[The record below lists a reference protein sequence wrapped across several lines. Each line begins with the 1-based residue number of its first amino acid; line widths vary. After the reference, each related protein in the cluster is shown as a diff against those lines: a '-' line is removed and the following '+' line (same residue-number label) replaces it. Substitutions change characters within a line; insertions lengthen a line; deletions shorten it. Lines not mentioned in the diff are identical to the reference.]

1 MVTLGIEERGC
12 RDNLRGDLPTA
23 RGLRRLE
30 LGLILVAGGLG
41 KLLLGFGV
49 VVDARPVLGAPVAS
63 LLVLRGGVVA
73 LPEHL
78 QQVTIRDH
86 LGVVHDSD
94 DLVVAGP
101 AGAHVAVGG
110 VVVLAARV
118 AHLRGVDALLGHVQV
133 LGAPEATHA
142 EHGHL
147 HPRRPR
153 RVHRIAGE
161 EMSGVRG
168 RRIWDRRIAARGRAA
183 EDGTGHPGASSRAGG
198 DAQSA
203 SNEAARQQAA
213 ASSDESQGKEA
224 RALSHASGD
233 AQRASNEAARQQA
246 AASSDECQGREARTS
261 SRASGDAQ
269 RASNEAARQQA
280 AASSD
285 ESQGSRRT
293 EARTSRDTATAGKA
307 HVCPSDRCQGSD
319 GGPHRVA
326 QGLTWW
332 RGKLEALG
340 LGA

>member
-86 LGVVHDSD
+86 LGVVHDSN
-94 DLVVAGP
+94 DLVVAGH
-101 AGAHVAVGG
+101 AGAYVLVGG
-110 VVVLAARV
+110 VVDIAARV
-118 AHLRGVDALLGHVQV
+118 AHLRGVDSFLRHVQV
-133 LGAPEATHA
+133 LGAPEAAHA
-142 EHGHL
+142 EHGFL

-161 EMSGVRG
+161 EMSGIRG
-168 RRIWDRRIAARGRAA
+168 RCIRDRRITARRRAA
-183 EDGTGHPGASSRAGG
+183 EEGTGHPVA
-198 DAQSA
+198 
-203 SNEAARQQAA
+203 
-213 ASSDESQGKEA
+213 
-224 RALSHASGD
+224 
-233 AQRASNEAARQQA
+233 
-246 AASSDECQGREARTS
+246 S

-269 RASNEAARQQA
+269 RASNEALRQQA

-285 ESQGSRRT
+285 ESQGR
-293 EARTSRDTATAGKA
+293 EARTSRDTATAGKDRA
-307 HVCPSDRCQGSD
+307 CPSHWCQGGH

-326 QGLTWW
+326 QSRNRW
-332 RGKLEALG
+332 RGNSEAAG

>member
-1 MVTLGIEERGC
+1 MLVSNLRGKLSARRAEAAIPARARLGIVLLMVALGIEEGGC
-12 RDNLRGDLPTA
+12 RDNLRGDLPTV
-23 RGLRRLE
+23 RGLGRLE

-63 LLVLRGGVVA
+63 LLVLRGGVVF

-78 QQVTIRDH
+78 QQVSIRDH
-86 LGVVHDSD
+86 LGVVHDAD
-94 DLVVAGP
+94 DLVVAGH
-101 AGAHVAVGG
+101 AGAYVLVGG
-110 VVVLAARV
+110 VVALAARV
-118 AHLRGVDALLGHVQV
+118 AHLRGVDSLLRHIQV
-133 LGAPEATHA
+133 LGAPKAAHA
-142 EHGHL
+142 EHGFL

-161 EMSGVRG
+161 EMSGIRG
-168 RRIWDRRIAARGRAA
+168 RGFRNRRITARRRAA
-183 EDGTGHPGASSRAGG
+183 EEGTGQLAASSR
-198 DAQSA
+198 
-203 SNEAARQQAA
+203 
-213 ASSDESQGKEA
+213 
-224 RALSHASGD
+224 ASGD

-269 RASNEAARQQA
+269 RASNEAARQQE

-293 EARTSRDTATAGKA
+293 EARDTATAGKA

>member
-86 LGVVHDSD
+86 LGVVHDSN
-94 DLVVAGP
+94 DLVVAGH
-101 AGAHVAVGG
+101 AGAYVLVGG
-110 VVVLAARV
+110 VVDIAARV
-118 AHLRGVDALLGHVQV
+118 AHLRGVDSFLRHVQV
-133 LGAPEATHA
+133 LGAPEAAHA
-142 EHGHL
+142 EHGFL

-213 ASSDESQGKEA
+213 ASSNECHGREA
-224 RALSHASGD
+224 RTSSRASGD

-246 AASSDECQGREARTS
+246 AASSNECHGREARTS

-285 ESQGSRRT
+285 ESQGR
-293 EARTSRDTATAGKA
+293 EARTSRDTATAGKDRA
-307 HVCPSDRCQGSD
+307 CPSHWCQGGH

-326 QGLTWW
+326 QSRNRW
-332 RGKLEALG
+332 RGNSEAAG